1 LKAKRDARKEEEL
14 NWEANGKAAM
24 EKWPSGGISR
34 RADREENPDR
44 DKI

>member
-1 LKAKRDARKEEEL
+1 MQGKRGAKMGNE
-14 NWEANGKAAM
+14 WEGSNGKLL
-24 EKWPSGGISR
+24 SGGISR